1 MKHFV
6 EIVKYEG
13 GEVVKKLGPFSS
25 ERVAIRADSGA
36 NYNLNHEEYY
46 TKIVQTKRRN
56 AYGTPLTE
64 T

>member
-13 GEVVKKLGPFSS
+13 DEVVKKLGPFSS

-46 TKIVQTKRRN
+46 TKIV
-56 AYGTPLTE
+56 E
-64 T
+64 ESE